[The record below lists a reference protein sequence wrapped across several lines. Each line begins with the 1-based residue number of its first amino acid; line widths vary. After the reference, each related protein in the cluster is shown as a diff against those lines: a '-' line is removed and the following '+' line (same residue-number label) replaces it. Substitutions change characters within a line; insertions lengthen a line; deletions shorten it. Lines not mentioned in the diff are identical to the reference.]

1 MNPKDLKYT
10 STHEWVR
17 LEGGTATVGITE
29 HAAHALSDLVYLG
42 LPSVGD
48 KIAVGKSF
56 GEIESVKAVSDLNAP
71 VDGEVVEVNAALSDD
86 LPTIIDAQAGAF
98 GRIGERRQES
108 EGVGG
113 GACRSAH
120 APQGGQQDKRPEARA
135 IGRNRSGDSAHG
147 SSPSQDRCSNSL

>member
-48 KIAVGKSF
+48 KIAAGKSF

-71 VDGEVVEVNAALSDD
+71 VDGEVVAVNDSLSDD
-86 LPTIIDAQAGAF
+86 LPTINHDPYGKGWLIKVKLKGAAPSSLL
-98 GRIGERRQES
+98 GADQYDKLVAES
-108 EGVGG
+108 
-113 GACRSAH
+113 A
-120 APQGGQQDKRPEARA
+120 
-135 IGRNRSGDSAHG
+135 
-147 SSPSQDRCSNSL
+147 

>member
-10 STHEWVR
+10 PTHEWVR

-86 LPTIIDAQAGAF
+86 LPTINHDPYGKGWLIKVKLKGSAPASLMGAD
-98 GRIGERRQES
+98 QYDKLVAES
-108 EGVGG
+108 
-113 GACRSAH
+113 A
-120 APQGGQQDKRPEARA
+120 
-135 IGRNRSGDSAHG
+135 
-147 SSPSQDRCSNSL
+147 

>member
-48 KIAVGKSF
+48 KIAAGKSF

-71 VDGEVVEVNAALSDD
+71 VDGEVVAVNDTLSDD
-86 LPTIIDAQAGAF
+86 LPTINHDPYGKGWLIKVKLKGAAPASLL
-98 GRIGERRQES
+98 GADQYDKLVAES
-108 EGVGG
+108 
-113 GACRSAH
+113 A
-120 APQGGQQDKRPEARA
+120 
-135 IGRNRSGDSAHG
+135 
-147 SSPSQDRCSNSL
+147 

>member
-10 STHEWVR
+10 ATHEWVR

-48 KIAVGKSF
+48 KIAAGKSF

-71 VDGEVVEVNAALSDD
+71 VDGVVVAVNDSLSDD
-86 LPTIIDAQAGAF
+86 LPTINHDPYGKGWLIK
-98 GRIGERRQES
+98 
-108 EGVGG
+108 VKLKG
-113 GACRSAH
+113 GAPASLLGADQYDKLVAESA
-120 APQGGQQDKRPEARA
+120 
-135 IGRNRSGDSAHG
+135 
-147 SSPSQDRCSNSL
+147 

>member
-10 STHEWVR
+10 ATHEWVR

-48 KIAVGKSF
+48 KIAAGKSF

-71 VDGEVVEVNAALSDD
+71 VDGEVVAVNDSLSDD
-86 LPTIIDAQAGAF
+86 LPTINHDPYGKGWLIKVKLKGAAPASLL
-98 GRIGERRQES
+98 GADQYDKLVAES
-108 EGVGG
+108 
-113 GACRSAH
+113 A
-120 APQGGQQDKRPEARA
+120 
-135 IGRNRSGDSAHG
+135 
-147 SSPSQDRCSNSL
+147 

>member
-48 KIAVGKSF
+48 KIAAGKSF

-71 VDGEVVEVNAALSDD
+71 VDGEVVAVNDSLSDD
-86 LPTIIDAQAGAF
+86 LPTINHDPYGKGWLIKVKLKGAAPASLL
-98 GRIGERRQES
+98 GADQYDKLVAES
-108 EGVGG
+108 
-113 GACRSAH
+113 A
-120 APQGGQQDKRPEARA
+120 
-135 IGRNRSGDSAHG
+135 
-147 SSPSQDRCSNSL
+147 

>member
-10 STHEWVR
+10 PTHEWVR

-71 VDGEVVEVNAALSDD
+71 VDGEVVEVNASLSDD
-86 LPTIIDAQAGAF
+86 LPTINHDPYGKGWLIKVKLKGQAPSSLLGSDQYDKLVA
-98 GRIGERRQES
+98 ES
-108 EGVGG
+108 
-113 GACRSAH
+113 A
-120 APQGGQQDKRPEARA
+120 
-135 IGRNRSGDSAHG
+135 
-147 SSPSQDRCSNSL
+147 